1 MFQCLESQ
9 IQFKRMLIYF
19 CFVCQVF
26 QRIKNIVRKFCNPLK
41 DQVFD
46 IEGHCFEHLKGF
58 KFGDCFDGGT
68 RLMY

>member
-1 MFQCLESQ
+1 MSGVSENQKYREKIPINAYAVQ
-9 IQFKRMLIYF
+9 LI
-19 CFVCQVF
+19 
-26 QRIKNIVRKFCNPLK
+26 CNPLK